1 MSMAL
6 SHAARC
12 RGGVPLHHRWRAV
25 TPSRSRQVVLPVE
38 HTFDRVLRIERAR
51 FTLAV
56 PDDADLLGRLTTA
69 LAAQNDPPISL
80 ARSGETV
87 IAFESSTANMMLR
100 SRVVQ
105 ALEVA
110 VGPDWQAVA
119 RPVG

>member
-1 MSMAL
+1 MS
-6 SHAARC
+6 SEHAFD
-12 RGGVPLHHRWRAV
+12 
-25 TPSRSRQVVLPVE
+25 SVLGM
-38 HTFDRVLRIERAR
+38 ERAR

-56 PDDADLLGRLTTA
+56 PDDPDILGRLATA
-69 LAAQNDPPISL
+69 LAAQSDPPISL

-87 IAFESSTANMMLR
+87 IAFESLTGEIMLR

-110 VGPDWQAVA
+110 VGPDWQALA